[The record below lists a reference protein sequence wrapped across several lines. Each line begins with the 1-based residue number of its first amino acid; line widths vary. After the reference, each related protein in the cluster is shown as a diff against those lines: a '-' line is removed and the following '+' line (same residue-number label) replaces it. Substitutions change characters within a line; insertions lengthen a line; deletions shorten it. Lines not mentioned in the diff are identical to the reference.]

1 MNIWIITKYAS
12 SIDEGFESRPF
23 ALGRQFV
30 NKGHRCSI
38 VTSDSNHFGVYP
50 KYENRY
56 NFLKKSNL
64 NVLRIRTFKYKKT
77 ASIQRIISW
86 FDFEIKLFF
95 APLKTLSRP
104 DIIIVSSLSLIT
116 ILNGIILRKKYGS
129 KLIFEIRDIW
139 PLTMVVEGKF
149 KKYNPFVLFL
159 AWIEKKGYLSSD
171 LVVGTMPNLS
181 AHISKICRKN
191 EIKCECVPFGFDL
204 NFFLTNTPNPIKF
217 GIKYKIP
224 RGKFIVG
231 YAGSIGLSNGLDTL
245 IDCIIQMQT
254 DSRFLFLFLGDGAC
268 KKDYLERTKHLT
280 NVTFL
285 PKVEREEV
293 SSFLS
298 LCDLLYFSSLKSE
311 VWEYGWSP
319 NKLIDYMMAGKP
331 VLASYS
337 GFQSMI
343 NEAESGFFIEAEN
356 PKEINEALNRIIDI
370 PKRDLEEM
378 GSKGRSWLIKNRK
391 WEVVAEQYLALMNQ
405 INKS

>member
-23 ALGRQFV
+23 ALGKQFV
-30 NKGHRCSI
+30 QSGHSCTI
-38 VTSDSNHFGVYP
+38 ITSDSNHFGIYP
-50 KYENRY
+50 RYKRTY
-56 NFLKKSNL
+56 NFIKNNNL
-64 NVLRIRTFKYKKT
+64 NVLRIKTFKYKKT
-77 ASIQRIISW
+77 ASIKRIISW
-86 FDFEIKLFF
+86 FDFELKLFF
-95 APLKTLSRP
+95 APLKSLSRP

-116 ILNGIILRKKYGS
+116 ILNGIVLKKKHGS

-139 PLTMVVEGKF
+139 PLTMVVEGRF
-149 KKYNPFVLFL
+149 KKYNPVVLFL
-159 AWIEKKGYLSSD
+159 AWIEKKGYLASD

-181 AHISKICRKN
+181 AHISKICREK
-191 EIKCECVPFGFDL
+191 EIKCENVPFGFDP

-217 GIKYKIP
+217 GIKHNIP
-224 RGKFIVG
+224 KGKFIVG
-231 YAGSIGLSNGLDTL
+231 YAGSIGLSNGLDAL
-245 IDCIIQMQT
+245 IDCIIQMKT
-254 DSRFLFLFLGDGAC
+254 DSRFLFLFLGDGAS
-268 KKDYLERTKHLT
+268 KKDYLERTKNLN

-293 SSFLS
+293 SSFLA

-356 PKEINEALNRIIDI
+356 PMEINKALNQIIDI
-370 PKRDLEEM
+370 PKNQLEDM
-378 GSKGRSWLIKNRK
+378 GSSGKSWLIKNRK
-391 WEVVAEQYLALMNQ
+391 WEVVAEQYLSLMKK
-405 INKS
+405 IN